1 MRIDSLLNEIT
12 VLYRQAEKNRLE
24 KVKQGDFFNV
34 FNTIGLRT
42 EEVRLHSAFLA
53 ELLNPQGTH
62 GLSSLFLEAFLTRL
76 GLPKDYLDVYK
87 VSQDN
92 KERFIGPITEEEG
105 GRIDIIIE
113 DGTHAVIIENKIY
126 AEDQKNQLLRYYNYG
141 KAKYQDGFILIYLTL
156 DGHEP
161 DEYSLGN
168 KKFDFACLS
177 YSCEIVEW
185 LEECILIANQKPLVK
200 SVIIQYKELVKQ
212 ITHTDMDTNYS
223 EQLLNTMLKPENI
236 IAVGEMLSVQYD
248 WLDRIINKYIWEPLK
263 QFADERQMNFV
274 IDSNYEFGFGEN
286 GVWIYK
292 KEWKHYGIFVWTDR
306 KNDWYNMF
314 IGVSDFGSPKR
325 NERILKKNYLKLNC
339 LKESPCDGWPYGWEY
354 LRDDI
359 MNWDYDI
366 TEKIV
371 FGDVA
376 NYIIAKFDEIL
387 QEIEEK
393 KIIML

>member
-1 MRIDSLLNEIT
+1 MEIESLLAEISKI
-12 VLYRQAEKNRLE
+12 YRQAEKNRLE

-34 FNTIGLRT
+34 FNTIGLLT

-62 GLSSLFLEAFLTRL
+62 GLSSLFLKAFLKRL
-76 GLPKDYLDVYK
+76 GLPNNYLDVYK

-92 KERFIGPITEEEG
+92 KEKLIGPVTDKEG

-113 DGTHAVIIENKIY
+113 DGKHAVIIENKIY

-141 KAKYQDGFILIYLTL
+141 KENYQDGFILIYLTL

-161 DEYSLGN
+161 NECSLGN
-168 KKFDFACLS
+168 KRFAFVCLS
-177 YSCEIVEW
+177 YSCEIVDW
-185 LEECILIANQKPLVK
+185 LDECILIANQKPLVK
-200 SVIIQYKELVKQ
+200 SVIIQYKELLKQ

-223 EQLLNTMLKPENI
+223 EQLLNTMLKPENV
-236 IAVGEMLSVQYD
+236 IAVGEMLSVQND
-248 WLDRIINKYIWEPLK
+248 WLYRIINQYIWEPLK
-263 QFADERQMNFV
+263 RFADEKQMNFV
-274 IDSNYEFGFGEN
+274 IDINYEFGFGEN

-306 KNDWYNMF
+306 KNDWYNMY

-325 NERILKKNYLKLNC
+325 NERISKKNYLKLKC
-339 LKESPCDGWPYGWEY
+339 LKEDPCDGWPYGWEY

-371 FGDVA
+371 SGDVA
-376 NYIIAKFDEIL
+376 NYIKAKFNEIL

>member
-1 MRIDSLLNEIT
+1 MKVESLLAEIFEI
-12 VLYRQAEKNRLE
+12 YGQAEKNRLD
-24 KVKQGDFFNV
+24 KVKQGECFNV

-62 GLSSLFLEAFLTRL
+62 GLSSLFLEAFFKLL
-76 GLPKDYLDVYK
+76 GLPNDYLDVNN
-87 VSQDN
+87 VSQDI
-92 KERFIGPITEEEG
+92 KERYIGPTTKKEG

-113 DGTHAVIIENKIY
+113 DGRHAIIIENKIY

-141 KAKYQDGFILIYLTL
+141 KAKYQDGFELIYLTL

-161 DEYSLGN
+161 DECSLGN
-168 KKFDFACLS
+168 KRFDSTCLS
-177 YSCEIVEW
+177 YSCEIVKW

-200 SVIIQYKELVKQ
+200 SVIIQYKDLVKQ

-223 EQLLNTMLKPENI
+223 EQLLNTMLKPENV

-263 QFADERQMNFV
+263 QFADEKKMNFM
-274 IDSNYEFGFGEN
+274 IDRNNEFGFGEN

-306 KNDWYNMF
+306 KNDWYNMY

-325 NERILKKNYLKLNC
+325 NERILKKNYLKLKC
-339 LKESPCDGWPYGWEY
+339 LKEDPCDGWPYGWEY

-359 MNWDYDI
+359 MNWNCGI

-371 FGDVA
+371 SGDVA
-376 NYIIAKFDEIL
+376 NYIKVKFNEIL
-387 QEIEEK
+387 LEIEEK
-393 KIIML
+393 KIIMH